1 MDVNSKRRCA
11 VGWDTACNWELSMV
25 NEVANPFEHALR
37 SANIHANHFQP
48 DALELL
54 IQAGGGLPRTINHL
68 AQRAWKPGLPKAVSM
83 SLPRMFKPESIV
95 CLGWLTCCR
104 STAPF
109 NLKKRESS
117 FMTEPITQNCPRSVR
132 ELHELYCH
140 CTGQNLSLRFERER
154 LWYEFLRAGFNAADL
169 QRVIAYLQKE
179 IRAARRNIGA
189 LKLSNLLQLDRF
201 EEDLN
206 ISRMRLK
213 TPAQRPDPTPEATP
227 LPLIDDQQRNRMLDE
242 LRNLRDQLRHG
253 S

>member
-1 MDVNSKRRCA
+1 MRRCA
-11 VGWDTACNWELSMV
+11 AGWDTACNWDLSML
-25 NEVANPFEHALR
+25 NKVANPFEHALR
-37 SANIHANHFQP
+37 SANIHANPFQP

-104 STAPF
+104 RTAPF

-140 CTGQNLSLRFERER
+140 CTCQNLSLRFEGER
-154 LWYEFLRAGFNAADL
+154 LWYEFLRAGFNAAYL

-189 LKLSNLLQLDRF
+189 LELSNLLQLDRF
-201 EEDLN
+201 EEDLKYQ
-206 ISRMRLK
+206 SYASQDSSSA
-213 TPAQRPDPTPEATP
+213 PRPDARGNSTSPHRRSAT
-227 LPLIDDQQRNRMLDE
+227 QQKA
-242 LRNLRDQLRHG
+242 Q
-253 S
+253 